1 MSEARD
7 LARSLADYAEH
18 FCRRYLPNG
27 RRVGNYWIIGNIHG
41 DPGRS
46 LAVRLK
52 PSGGRPAGKWSDYAN
67 GSHGD
72 LLDILQA
79 HVTPDDWR
87 RTTAEARSFLG
98 SAPPVQTTPEPSQAR
113 SRPAGQRLFALGRP
127 IAETPASR
135 YLANRGITRFGPA
148 LRYHH
153 AVYFLDQAGRRQQ
166 LPALL
171 AAITDNAG
179 AVTGCARTWLD
190 ARTASLADIDAPK
203 RVIGAL
209 FGNAVRFAGAPHDP
223 DLFAGEGIETM
234 LSVGSA
240 LPAAS
245 LAACLTANH
254 LAVFEPP
261 GFVRRLF
268 VSHDNDDAGRY
279 ALTRLT
285 DRLVPR
291 GFAVVPVEPRRND
304 FNDDL
309 RADGVEA
316 LRAALSRVL
325 DQATFVRLREIDAEM
340 RPALVCP
347 PRQRGDA
354 SPA

>member
-1 MSEARD
+1 MSTAHD
-7 LARSLADYAEH
+7 LARSLADHAED

-27 RRVGNYWIIGNIHG
+27 RRVGNYWMIGNIHG

-52 PSGGRPAGKWSDYAN
+52 ASGGRPAGKWSDHAN
-67 GSHGD
+67 GLHGD
-72 LLDILQA
+72 LLDILQV

-87 RTTAEARSFLG
+87 SIANEARSFLG
-98 SAPPVQTTPEPSQAR
+98 SAPPVPTMPPPSQTR

-127 IAETPASR
+127 IANTPASR
-135 YLANRGITRFGPA
+135 YLANRGIIRAGPA

-153 AVYFLDQAGRRQQ
+153 AVYFLDPSGRRQQ

-190 ARTASLADIDAPK
+190 AKTASLADIDAPK

-209 FGNAVRFAGAPHDP
+209 FGNAVRFAGAQHDP
-223 DLFAGEGIETM
+223 DLFAGEGVETM

-240 LPAAS
+240 LPSAS

-268 VSHDNDDAGRY
+268 VPHDNDDAGRY
-279 ALTRLT
+279 ALTQLRARLM
-285 DRLVPR
+285 PR
-291 GFAVVPVEPRRND
+291 GFAVVPISPRRND

-309 RADGVEA
+309 RADGVDA

-325 DQATFVRLREIDAEM
+325 DQATFDRLRPAGTVM
-340 RPALVCP
+340 RPALT
-347 PRQRGDA
+347 
-354 SPA
+354 

>member
-1 MSEARD
+1 MSTAHD
-7 LARSLADYAEH
+7 LARSLAAHAED

-27 RRVGNYWIIGNIHG
+27 RRVGNYWMVGNIHG
-41 DPGRS
+41 DTGRS

-52 PSGGRPAGKWSDYAN
+52 ASGGRAAGKWSDHAL
-67 GSHGD
+67 GIHGD

-79 HVTPDDWR
+79 NVTPDDWR
-87 RTTAEARSFLG
+87 SIADEARSFLG
-98 SAPPVQTTPEPSQAR
+98 SAPPVSTPPLPSNRR

-127 IAETPASR
+127 IADTPASR
-135 YLANRGITRFGPA
+135 YLSNRGITRIGPA
-148 LRYHH
+148 LHYHH
-153 AVYFLDQAGRRQQ
+153 AVYFLDSSSRRQQ

-179 AVTGCARTWLD
+179 TVTGCARTWLD
-190 ARTASLADIDAPK
+190 AKTASLADIDAPK

-223 DLFAGEGIETM
+223 DLFAGEGVETI

-240 LPAAS
+240 LQSAS

-261 GFVRRLF
+261 DYVRRLL
-268 VSHDNDDAGRY
+268 VAHDNDDAGRY
-279 ALTRLT
+279 ALAQLT
-285 DRLVPR
+285 CRLVPR
-291 GFAVVPVEPRRND
+291 GIDVLPVPPRRND

-309 RADGVEA
+309 RADGVGG
-316 LRAALSRVL
+316 LRETLSHCL
-325 DQATFVRLREIDAEM
+325 DQATIERLIGA
-340 RPALVCP
+340 
-347 PRQRGDA
+347 
-354 SPA
+354 